1 MRDILRCNSNFHGEP
16 CFDCVVIHDGAPGIP
31 CAHLKSLIHC
41 WLPSGKV
48 VNFALIYGFAH
59 SKWKPRTLWKGY
71 QVLDEDKRS
80 SIVQMD
86 YLLRGALM
94 CPVGGQDDE
103 KTHYLIDTV
112 DLDMFLCH
120 NY

>member
-1 MRDILRCNSNFHGEP
+1 MRDILRCNPNFHGEP
-16 CFDCVVIHDGAPGIP
+16 RFDCVVIHDDAPGIT
-31 CAHLKSLIHC
+31 CARLKSLIRC

-48 VNFALIYGFAH
+48 VDFALIYGFAR
-59 SKWKPRTLWKGY
+59 SKWKPRTLWKGC

-94 CPVGGQDDE
+94 CPVSEREGEKAHYFVDTIDQDNV
-103 KTHYLIDTV
+103 T
-112 DLDMFLCH
+112 
-120 NY
+120 